1 MKIKYKLIMD
11 AALLVLLIVLMK
23 YSWTG
28 GLIHELLGLI
38 SLIGFGIHIFFNR
51 KYYGAMLK
59 AIKNGKANTK
69 GKALFVINTVLLIAS
84 CTMLLSSV
92 AISRDLLPSVSA
104 FFTGNI
110 WVPMHIA
117 SAVTMLVAVLAHVCM
132 HFNLFDRLI
141 ENVQSTAFSTSLKK
155 GSLRVLAVL
164 FAVFVVKNS
173 FTNMTNLADLMPSA
187 GSSDAELNPE
197 SKQQDNELIIE
208 EESPSED
215 GGYAIELEPEPE
227 PEEEAVS
234 LEEYLSSLFCNQCG
248 RHCSLLS
255 PRCGRGVEQASAAEA
270 EFYQIYGDQAV

>member
-1 MKIKYKLIMD
+1 MTKERTLLKRRLMMKIKYKLIMD

-28 GLIHELLGLI
+28 GLVHELLGLI
-38 SLIGFGIHIFFNR
+38 ILVGFGIHIYFNR

-59 AIKNGKANTK
+59 AIKNGKATTK
-69 GKALFVINTVLLIAS
+69 GKASFVTNTVLLIAT
-84 CTMLLSSV
+84 CTMLLSSL

-104 FFTGNI
+104 YFTGNI

-132 HFNLFDRLI
+132 HFNLFYRLI
-141 ENVQSTAFSTSLKK
+141 ENAQSTAFATSLKK

-164 FAVFVVKNS
+164 FAVFVAKNS
-173 FTNMTNLADLMPSA
+173 FTNMTNIADLMPTA
-187 GSSDAELNPE
+187 GSSEAEINPE

-215 GGYAIELEPEPE
+215 SGYVIELEPEPE
-227 PEEEAVS
+227 PEDV
-234 LEEYLSSLFCNQCG
+234 
-248 RHCSLLS
+248 
-255 PRCGRGVEQASAAEA
+255 
-270 EFYQIYGDQAV
+270 